1 MYMYLDGIIFGI
13 VCELS
18 IHSETS
24 CFVGVIQQKKKMK
37 TKTRALYVFKNK
49 ENVLKYYKKN
59 TFIVC
64 LYFIIIDFL
73 GSCKK

>member
-1 MYMYLDGIIFGI
+1 
-13 VCELS
+13 
-18 IHSETS
+18 
-24 CFVGVIQQKKKMK
+24 MK